1 MTALAVFT
9 TLDTEAAARD
19 LARQAVEARLA
30 ACVQIE
36 RIESVY
42 RWGGAVQAEPEY
54 RLLFKTTDRAYDAL
68 AALILDLHPYDQ
80 PALWAAEMARGDPG
94 FLAWIAETSDGS
106 RVKTG

>member
-9 TLDTEAAARD
+9 TIDTEAAARE

-42 RWGGAVQAEPEY
+42 RWDGAVQAGPEY
-54 RLLFKTTDRAYDAL
+54 RLLFKTTDFAYDAL
-68 AALILDLHPYDQ
+68 AALIRAVHPYDQ
-80 PALWAAEMARGDPG
+80 PALWAAAMAQGDPG
-94 FLAWIAETSDGS
+94 FLAWIAGNSDGGP
-106 RVKTG
+106 VKTG